1 MIELLERFIVAF
13 ENFVRAY
20 CEAHAIRAALTG
32 EQHACK
38 CAGPQV
44 GSVMPD
50 GGVVVEQMTAAPIA
64 AAYVAVGPE
73 KMVVPEAPN
82 YKGVTD
88 YDTLRRLC
96 QDRKIAVPPRTK
108 TTTLV
113 KWLQQDDLA
122 KAAPAAPPVV
132 AAPVLSTPVVHT
144 DPPPVVVAQPPTPV
158 EADPF
163 QADPPAPAKDLTR
176 EDVIEVLQA
185 LKAAKGIESCKRVVI
200 EHGGVALVK
209 DIPASKWATVYA
221 AAQEELK

>member
-1 MIELLERFIVAF
+1 MIERFII
-13 ENFVRAY
+13 
-20 CEAHAIRAALTG
+20 AIEKIAAALSG

-38 CAGPQV
+38 CAGPVV
-44 GSVMPD
+44 GSALPD
-50 GGVVVEQMTAAPIA
+50 GGVVVEQMTPPPA
-64 AAYVAVGPE
+64 VA
-73 KMVVPEAPN
+73 PEAPN